1 MGRWL
6 ACFVLCYSFIS
17 STALA
22 QPLEERAGV
31 RQVCR
36 AGVDSAVA
44 KARKAQGD
52 AAVVAAEVLP
62 NPVLVVEHQRS
73 LTGATDRETILG
85 LSVPLGLG
93 GRRWALQDAA
103 QARRKQASLEAHAG
117 LLDAALSFRESYV
130 VAAFAQ
136 ARAEVL
142 SNNQAH
148 LDALTA
154 ILQKLAKG
162 GEAAGYDQLR
172 QSASSRL
179 HRQTLELTRA
189 IASSARA
196 QLQSWLED
204 EVTLPPGAAMTLAAH
219 RTDLVDRPTED
230 TAEVQGLAAQ
240 ARADELEARAARRRA
255 VPELSIFGGYR
266 AVTAGSETGHGLS
279 LGLEVPITMFDHGQG
294 EAARASSDAQ
304 LARAWAQR
312 LRKRQKAAQHASQLA
327 HRQLAARV
335 SEAQAT
341 SRDALSVRDKATQL
355 YAAGEAS
362 ITELLEAH
370 RFAEDVQLAELS
382 LLEQLARS
390 RLAQMRAAGSMF
402 DTELDQSCRGGVR

>member
-1 MGRWL
+1 
-6 ACFVLCYSFIS
+6 
-17 STALA
+17 
-22 QPLEERAGV
+22 
-31 RQVCR
+31 
-36 AGVDSAVA
+36 
-44 KARKAQGD
+44 
-52 AAVVAAEVLP
+52 
-62 NPVLVVEHQRS
+62 
-73 LTGATDRETILG
+73 
-85 LSVPLGLG
+85 
-93 GRRWALQDAA
+93 
-103 QARRKQASLEAHAG
+103 
-117 LLDAALSFRESYV
+117 
-130 VAAFAQ
+130 
-136 ARAEVL
+136 
-142 SNNQAH
+142 
-148 LDALTA
+148 
-154 ILQKLAKG
+154 
-162 GEAAGYDQLR
+162 
-172 QSASSRL
+172 
-179 HRQTLELTRA
+179 
-189 IASSARA
+189 
-196 QLQSWLED
+196 
-204 EVTLPPGAAMTLAAH
+204 
-219 RTDLVDRPTED
+219 
-230 TAEVQGLAAQ
+230 
-240 ARADELEARAARRRA
+240 